1 MKVAV
6 VGSRGLK
13 INNLEEFLPE
23 DTTEIISGG
32 ARGVDQY
39 AREYALSHNI
49 KLTEIKPDYRR
60 FERGAPIKRNAQIVQ
75 SSDKV
80 IAFWDGKSR
89 GTAFVIDFS
98 KFVCVPVTVYIVA
111 QEK

>member
-13 INNLEEFLPE
+13 IEDLGEYLPE

-32 ARGVDQY
+32 AKGIDTC
-39 AREYALSHNI
+39 AREYAQSQNI
-49 KLTEIKPDYRR
+49 KLTEFLPDYKKFGRA
-60 FERGAPIKRNAQIVQ
+60 APIKRNAAIVQ
-75 SSDKV
+75 NADMV

-98 KFVCVPVTVYIVA
+98 RFMCVPVTVYIIA
-111 QEK
+111 

>member
-13 INNLEEFLPE
+13 IKNLEEFIPE
-23 DTTEIISGG
+23 DTTKIIWGG
-32 ARGVDQY
+32 AKGVDQC

-49 KLTEIKPDYRR
+49 KLTEYKPDYRR
-60 FERGAPIKRNAQIVQ
+60 FGRGAPLKRNAQIVQ
-75 SSDKV
+75 NSDMV

-98 KFVCVPVTVYIVA
+98 KFMCVPVTVYIVA